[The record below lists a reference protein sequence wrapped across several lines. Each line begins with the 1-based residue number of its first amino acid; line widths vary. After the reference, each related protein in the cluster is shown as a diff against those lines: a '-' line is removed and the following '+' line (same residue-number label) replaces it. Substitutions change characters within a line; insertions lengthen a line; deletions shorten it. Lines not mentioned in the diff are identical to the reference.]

1 MEQLA
6 QLSLADELPVST
18 AVFKKMFREKEHD
31 DDFDDAVNGD
41 GQLVDG
47 ADDSLSDWFE
57 STLM

>member
-41 GQLVDG
+41 GQLGDG
-47 ADDSLSDWFE
+47 ADDSLSD
-57 STLM
+57 